1 MGHSPPVNEIPGGTV
16 SNLLNEGGMATSL
29 GHVARGFGRASDIT
43 QQFIKN
49 NTAISVLPGNI
60 LNIGHNVFS
69 LKHLF
74 LIYKNLQIK
83 MLRNYSY

>member
-16 SNLLNEGGMATSL
+16 SNLLNEGGKATSL
-29 GHVARGFGRASDIT
+29 GHVARGFGRASYIT

-49 NTAISVLPGNI
+49 NTAISVPGNI

-74 LIYKNLQIK
+74 L
-83 MLRNYSY
+83 MAG